1 MGCRGVP
8 PPQLPP
14 PPPSPPQP
22 HTMSPNWKQTRP
34 HTGTGTGT
42 MEAGRRGS
50 GEWLRCPAHSSGPRR
65 LVPPPLAGQ
74 LLTAF
79 TPLPKPGAGAGDAL
93 GFHPTADTS
102 PAQPPRRQAEGGPRS
117 YAGSRRGG
125 AQGGSPCPLLGWSPP
140 CSPLGGG
147 GGVCSP
153 RPTHLGI
160 APRGWQETG
169 QRWDVP
175 RCATGSTALCHGQG
189 WAVARC
195 AMGRA
200 GMCHGQHRAVPRCAM
215 SSPWGHRMG
224 SAGAI
229 PWAALGPCHRRC
241 WAYATPCHRQH
252 SSHTMRGIGAIP

>member
-1 MGCRGVP
+1 MEPTAFPTWCRVTGCAQHRDP
-8 PPQLPP
+8 PFGAHADPQERLQWGAGGSLHPSSPP

-125 AQGGSPCPLLGWSPP
+125 AQGGSPCPVLGWSPP
-140 CSPLGGG
+140 CSPFGGG
-147 GGVCSP
+147 GGSAAQGHP
-153 RPTHLGI
+153 SGHRPEGLAGDWAALG
-160 APRGWQETG
+160 
-169 QRWDVP
+169 
-175 RCATGSTALCHGQG
+175 CATL
-189 WAVARC
+189 
-195 AMGRA
+195 
-200 GMCHGQHRAVPRCAM
+200 CHGQHRAVPWAGLGCAT
-215 SSPWGHRMG
+215 G
-224 SAGAI
+224 STG
-229 PWAALGPCHRRC
+229 LCH
-241 WAYATPCHRQH
+241 AVP
-252 SSHTMRGIGAIP
+252 

>member
-8 PPQLPP
+8 PPQLPPP

-147 GGVCSP
+147 GGGSAAQGPPIWASP
-153 RPTHLGI
+153 RGAGRRLGS
-160 APRGWQETG
+160 AGMCHA
-169 QRWDVP
+169 VP
-175 RCATGSTALCHGQG
+175 RTAP
-189 WAVARC
+189 RC

-200 GMCHGQHRAVPRCAM
+200 GLWHAVPWAGLGCAT
-215 SSPWGHRMG
+215 G
-224 SAGAI
+224 STG
-229 PWAALGPCHRRC
+229 LCH
-241 WAYATPCHRQH
+241 AVP
-252 SSHTMRGIGAIP
+252 